1 MEKNNCLIC
10 NKKFIDNTNNL
21 IKKYCSSQCKKIRDK
36 NSKRILPDKIKKNC
50 KICNVIFIDTSWR
63 KHKKYCSIK
72 CRNKFKMNNPARK
85 LFIKKYKQNG
95 RRKQVLKKY
104 YNTDN
109 GKRVRSSSVAL
120 RHARKLRAI
129 PKWVGP
135 KEIKEMREIY
145 KKRKPGYH
153 VDHIIPLKN
162 DYVCGLHVPNNLNI
176 LTAKDNI
183 LKSNKFIPGHN
194 EAFYNTKYWKN
205 MPT

>member
-1 MEKNNCLIC
+1 MEKGNCVIC
-10 NKKFIDNTNNL
+10 NKIFIDTTTNL
-21 IKKYCSSQCKKIRDK
+21 IKKYCSIKC
-36 NSKRILPDKIKKNC
+36 KRIRNNKAKRIFPDKVKKNC
-50 KICNVIFIDTSWR
+50 KICNVIFIDTSWG
-63 KHKKYCSIK
+63 KHKKYCSAK

-85 LFIKKYKQNG
+85 IFIKKYIKSG
-95 RRKQVLKKY
+95 KRKQVLKKY
-104 YNTDN
+104 YNTDK

-135 KEIKEMREIY
+135 KEIKQMRDIY

-162 DYVCGLHVPNNLNI
+162 DYVCGLHVPNNLKI

-205 MPT
+205 IPT